1 MHGLSVSMDAG
12 ETFRLP
18 LSRDFSSELA
28 GDGRPDKKLAE
39 SPIADRRFFVCR
51 SAGMRIVTDLPTASS
66 AV

>member
-51 SAGMRIVTDLPTASS
+51 SAG
-66 AV
+66 